1 MKSLLNLFEIK
12 INAMLLNGGTIGFPP
27 LTKRKMKANYQDVVD
42 SVLKEAAKYGL
53 ITEVRSTA
61 IAFMMEDPTL
71 DSGSAYLMAAEEWDI

>member
-1 MKSLLNLFEIK
+1 MGEQLGSPTNK
-12 INAMLLNGGTIGFPP
+12 
-27 LTKRKMKANYQDVVD
+27 KRKMKANYQDVVD